1 MLFRRDNSGGVAK
14 YRLFFQ
20 AIFFLVN
27 HSSFFIRSI
36 FDEVSTMDVV
46 IEKIMVGIVLQG
58 QLTGINFWLTI
69 YSFLKTVSFWQAF
82 AKRLVN
88 ADRCAL
94 FMLDSKTEELYANL
108 FDEGDEDGSEYKFRN
123 GVEIR

>member
-1 MLFRRDNSGGVAK
+1 
-14 YRLFFQ
+14 
-20 AIFFLVN
+20 
-27 HSSFFIRSI
+27 
-36 FDEVSTMDVV
+36 MDVV

-58 QLTGINFWLTI
+58 QLTGFNILINCLFI
-69 YSFLKTVSFWQAF
+69 PENRFSFWQAF

-94 FMLDSKTEELYANL
+94 FMLDSKTAELYANL
-108 FDEGDEDGSEYKFRN
+108 FDEGDEDGSGYKFRN